1 MYLLRTVRLTLVF
14 LVGDF
19 LKSTR
24 HRYIPPSVSRTLST
38 VNLAG
43 SSVYRK
49 NALPPRTCS
58 SAQCFAWSKDFPRES
73 KLQQDMRFSG
83 YISCAS
89 MWTLGVPFQLYCW
102 NLLFF
107 AQLPNGTSKKAF
119 TLNVIKHTVAPYYQ
133 WKTYIRVYS
142 LFSWRLCV
150 QRTELWRGSYLSSA
164 LLHCLVRSV
173 GS

>member
-73 KLQQDMRFSG
+73 KLQHDIRFSG
-83 YISCAS
+83 YISRVS
-89 MWTLGVPFQLYCW
+89 MWTLGGAFSAI
-102 NLLFF
+102 LLKLALFC
-107 AQLPNGTSKKAF
+107 QTPKWYIKKEAF
-119 TLNVIKHTVAPYYQ
+119 TLNVMKQ
-133 WKTYIRVYS
+133 TY
-142 LFSWRLCV
+142 
-150 QRTELWRGSYLSSA
+150 
-164 LLHCLVRSV
+164 
-173 GS
+173 